1 MKLEKRYV
9 MIVTAEDDRYGSN
22 GYQLDYWANNPW
34 DGDLIGII
42 QANDAAELES
52 QINEEDYEGLFYV
65 LYDRK
70 IRRMIGNGCIDGSY
84 VNEIQ
89 ETVETLRDA
98 TYTSVWEG
106 GVRITAECRVDMVSK
121 EVFDIDCS
129 VSIDGILDGEFVTI
143 RGEDYPV
150 SDGPRATIYWY
161 K

>member
-22 GYQLDYWANNPW
+22 GYQLDYWVNNSW

-52 QINEEDYEGLFYV
+52 KINEEDYEGMFYV
-65 LYDRK
+65 LYDRNL
-70 IRRMIGNGCIDGSY
+70 RRMIDSGCIDGSY
-84 VNEIQ
+84 TDEMAEV
-89 ETVETLRDA
+89 VYA

-106 GVRITAECRVDMVSK
+106 GVSVSSK
-121 EVFDIDCS
+121 CKVRMRTGEVFDIECS
-129 VSIDGILDGEFVTI
+129 GVDIDGILEDEYITI
-143 RGEDYPV
+143 SGIDYNV
-150 SDGPRATIYWY
+150 SDDPKATLYWY